1 MGRKTAALT
10 AKATP
15 RTSFRAMREPS
26 VAPFIPKD
34 DPTQVP
40 YVFHGTDNL
49 YPEGLRKL
57 VDNCAPL
64 ERSITQLAEFI
75 AGKGPRFYDQ
85 KGEEIQGAMDLFQEW
100 MKDSSE
106 EEFMAQTAYDLSH
119 GLGLSWTARRAA
131 GAAVV
136 RLDHA
141 SRFEFRAGK
150 TEKGKIPAMYRS
162 ADWREAEW
170 NSTSQKFKP
179 KAIPT
184 LDWTGKEL
192 HEEAIIFERQYHPI
206 EPVYGRIFW
215 LGARRAAEVWVK
227 VDNYNRTQIDTGFTG
242 AVLLGTR
249 FDGTDAEIE
258 RHEERIDNA
267 LTGSMGKA
275 LMNFTLGTD
284 EKDPF
289 FQELARGN
297 HAGELDGIRSG
308 CAEVIFET
316 FGIPSLLMRDRAE
329 GLTSQRDAIS
339 IRLQQFQRTAVA
351 TMQRLPGRALTRL
364 MNLSGIPVW
373 ETRFQPLEIFDP
385 VQSEAMVI
393 ATTTVDEAREMR
405 GDDPHPDEKVGK
417 MLVCQAQKLA
427 SDPEEAKAIAQMKAK
442 QPIGKEPF
450 GK

>member
-1 MGRKTAALT
+1 
-10 AKATP
+10 
-15 RTSFRAMREPS
+15 MREPS
-26 VAPFIPKD
+26 VAPFVPKD
-34 DPTQVP
+34 DPTQIP
-40 YVFHGTDNL
+40 YVFHGSDNL

-57 VDNCAPL
+57 VDNAAPL
-64 ERSITQLAEFI
+64 ERSVTQLAEFI

-85 KGEEIQGAMDLFQEW
+85 EGEEIPAAMDRFQEW
-100 MKDSSE
+100 MMDSSE
-106 EEFMAQTAYDLSH
+106 EEFMAKTAYDLSH
-119 GLGLSWTARRAA
+119 GLGLTWGARRA
-131 GAAVV
+131 GGGKIV
-136 RLDHA
+136 RLDHR

-150 TEKGKIPAMYRS
+150 TVKGKIPNMYRS
-162 ADWREAEW
+162 DDWREAEW
-170 NSTSQKFKP
+170 NSSNQKFKP
-179 KAIPT
+179 EVIPT
-184 LDWTGKEL
+184 FDWNKEGKVYG
-192 HEEAIIFERQYHPI
+192 EAIIFERQYHPT

-227 VDNYNRTQIDTGFTG
+227 VDNYNRTQIDTGFTA

-249 FDGTDAEIE
+249 FDGTDAELD

-289 FQELARGN
+289 FQELKRGN
-297 HAGELDGIRSG
+297 HAGELDAIRSG

-364 MNLSGIPVW
+364 MNMEGIPVW
-373 ETRFQPLEIFDP
+373 ETKFQPLEIFDP
-385 VQSEAMVI
+385 VQSEAMVV

-427 SDPEEAKAIAQMKAK
+427 SDPEEATKIAMMKAK
-442 QPIGKEPF
+442 NPPVPGKPGDKPEKPF